1 MTMNLH
7 TYKEQNNMSE
17 LFEQTHLD
25 FISDVL
31 APMSDHPSHIVEMA
45 NKICDANPSMNREK
59 FLARAVTAWE
69 GAKLDQMQAEA
80 DDNLSMC
87 QRNTSWS
94 AM

>member
-1 MTMNLH
+1 
-7 TYKEQNNMSE
+7 MSD

-45 NKICDANPSMNREK
+45 NKICDRNPSMDRQK
-59 FLARAVTAWE
+59 FLDRAVSAWE
-69 GAKLDQMQAEA
+69 GAKLDQMQGEA
-80 DDNLSMC
+80 DDNKSMC
-87 QRNTSWS
+87 ETNKAWS

>member
-1 MTMNLH
+1 MTN
-7 TYKEQNNMSE
+7 

-31 APMSDHPSHIVEMA
+31 APMSDHPSHIVGMV
-45 NKICDANPSMNREK
+45 NKNCDANPSMNRQK
-59 FLARAVTAWE
+59 FLDRAVAAWE

-87 QRNTSWS
+87 ERNTAWS

>member
-1 MTMNLH
+1 
-7 TYKEQNNMSE
+7 MSD
-17 LFEQTHLD
+17 LFEDIHLD

-59 FLARAVTAWE
+59 FLARAVSAWE

-80 DDNLSMC
+80 DDNKSMC
-87 QRNTSWS
+87 ETNKAWS
-94 AM
+94 EM

>member
-1 MTMNLH
+1 MAD
-7 TYKEQNNMSE
+7 
-17 LFEQTHLD
+17 LFEDIHLD

-59 FLARAVTAWE
+59 FLARAVSAWE

-80 DDNLSMC
+80 DDNKSMC
-87 QRNTSWS
+87 ETNKAWS

>member
-1 MTMNLH
+1 
-7 TYKEQNNMSE
+7 MSE

-45 NKICDANPSMNREK
+45 NKICDANPDMDREK

-87 QRNTSWS
+87 ETTNMWS
-94 AM
+94 VM

>member
-1 MTMNLH
+1 
-7 TYKEQNNMSE
+7 MSD
-17 LFEQTHLD
+17 LFEDIHLD

-59 FLARAVTAWE
+59 FLARAVSAWE

-80 DDNLSMC
+80 DDNKSMC
-87 QRNTSWS
+87 ETNKAWS